1 MKIETDKN
9 ESHRAE
15 KPWCIIFADY
25 VVLVCDNK
33 NVSSGE
39 LERWKEV
46 GNWLKI
52 CRI

>member
-15 KPWCIIFADY
+15 KPWCIIFANY
-25 VVLVCDNK
+25 VVLVGDNK
-33 NVSSGE
+33 DVSGGE

-46 GNWLKI
+46 GKRLKI
-52 CRI
+52 G